1 MAARPDTVSGPDMA
15 KIVNAGFNAW
25 LAALP
30 QDEDWGDSLAKA
42 TPIRWDEASG
52 EWIEEEHG

>member
-1 MAARPDTVSGPDMA
+1 MAARPDTVSGPDTA

-30 QDEDWGDSLAKA
+30 QDE
-42 TPIRWDEASG
+42 ASG
-52 EWIEEEHG
+52 EWIEEAHG